1 LANPRFPLYDASE
14 DCGQEGVTTMKQR
27 ALKSIACGVAVLGLG
42 AGGFAL
48 AGTTALSLT
57 SVGPVPDTVT
67 VPWGDTLA
75 IQNADSVPHSL
86 VSSHA
91 ELQSGSILPGQTF
104 TTTLTSR
111 AHSYG
116 YRQTGGRGFPGKIVV
131 DFSGRVSLRA
141 SRSSV
146 AYGRSVTLRGTTS
159 LDGTPVSIEV
169 RRAGDVRWRLL
180 RTLFSSDS
188 GAFSTVVRF
197 QRGGKL
203 RATVAAGEIR
213 SASTFVN
220 VRPKL
225 TAARI
230 GGSIR
235 ARLSPARAASRLT
248 LECRAGPGRWKR
260 VVAKRP
266 GSNGVVTFVIRGHR
280 APARVAATHNDAA
293 GGYAPVASRA
303 LSAAC

>member
-1 LANPRFPLYDASE
+1 MRHPGDQTLGKARRIRLALLCAA
-14 DCGQEGVTTMKQR
+14 GL
-27 ALKSIACGVAVLGLG
+27 ALG
-42 AGGFAL
+42 AAGFAL
-48 AGTTALSLT
+48 AGTTALTLS

-75 IQNADSVPHSL
+75 IQNADTIPHSL
-86 VSSHA
+86 VSSHP
-91 ELQSGSILPGQTF
+91 ELQSGSIPPGQTF

-131 DFSGRVSLRA
+131 DFSGHVSLRA

-169 RRAGDVRWRLL
+169 RRAGDARWKLL
-180 RTLFSSDS
+180 RTLFSSDA

-230 GGSIR
+230 GGSLR

-266 GSNGVVTFVIRGHR
+266 GPNGIVTFVIRGHR
-280 APARVAATHNDAA
+280 AAARVAATHNDAA